1 MMIQND
7 QFYLLFFF
15 LFLSLRFSHFTCF
28 DFDFVGDASFWAY
41 IFVNYSPKKGRIMLS
56 SLEVYSS
63 SSSFYSPV
71 SLLYLWAPSFLFFVS
86 TYKSFFRVESS
97 SKSSL
102 FRFSSSFIIFKTFSM
117 RKSLFR
123 HPNSI

>member
-1 MMIQND
+1 MRIQNN

-15 LFLSLRFSHFTCF
+15 LFLSRRFSHFTCF
-28 DFDFVGDASFWAY
+28 DFDFVGDASFWAS
-41 IFVNYSPKKGRIMLS
+41 IFVNYSPKKGSIMLS
-56 SLEVYSS
+56 SFEVYSS

-71 SLLYLWAPSFLFFVS
+71 SLFYLWTPSFLFFVY
-86 TYKSFFRVESS
+86 TYKSFFRVASS

-102 FRFSSSFIIFKTFSM
+102 FRLSSSFMIFKTFSM

-123 HPNSI
+123 LPNSI